1 MIRGVVRGLQELHG
15 LDALGVEDDVAIDLV
30 LAALNDFL
38 FGSELLA
45 FVAVVIRHMTNYF

>member
-1 MIRGVVRGLQELHG
+1 MIRGVVCGLQELHG

>member
-15 LDALGVEDDVAIDLV
+15 LHALGVEDDVAIDLV